1 MFLKWLKV
9 VLLIFLAGFH
19 CFRLFHM
26 LFPNMLL
33 WLSLPGLIQHL
44 CSASIIRNIV
54 SACIASFSAV
64 GSVCG
69 CCLVWVF
76 EVLCSPG
83 ALQGAQTCGSAPS
96 VASAVTAPVGH
107 PGLLCA
113 SQLVQKQMSS
123 FLRFGLEWKIKCIC
137 CLWKAKMSS
146 VRFGVLL
153 VQL

>member
-9 VLLIFLAGFH
+9 ALLIFLAGFH

-54 SACIASFSAV
+54 SVCIAIFSASGSFSGGWFGLVVEVPCRGAV
-64 GSVCG
+64 
-69 CCLVWVF
+69 LVPCRVTRRVAVHSG
-76 EVLCSPG
+76 VLCG
-83 ALQGAQTCGSAPS
+83 
-96 VASAVTAPVGH
+96 
-107 PGLLCA
+107 

>member
-9 VLLIFLAGFH
+9 ALLVFLAGFH

-54 SACIASFSAV
+54 SVCIASFCAV
-64 GSVCG
+64 GSVSG
-69 CCLVWVF
+69 RCLVWVCGA
-76 EVLCSPG
+76 LWSPG
-83 ALQGAQTCGSAPS
+83 ALQGARTCGSAPG
-96 VASAVTAPVGH
+96 VASALTALV
-107 PGLLCA
+107 GLLCA

-137 CLWKAKMSS
+137 CL
-146 VRFGVLL
+146 
-153 VQL
+153 